1 MACENCKYW
10 KPSYAPF
17 LHRFVMEC
25 TKKERKGEPF
35 GCRHFQRN
43 AVRRKANDN
52 S

>member
-17 LHRFVMEC
+17 LHRYVMEC
-25 TKKERKGEPF
+25 TKKERKGESG
-35 GCRHFQRN
+35 GCRHFQR
-43 AVRRKANDN
+43 APRKEK